1 MKRTN
6 SLKITKVTQDEIG
19 NLNISI
25 TIKDIAFI
33 VKSQKGISCPRCF
46 SLHTVLFHFYHI
58 FKKTKNY
65 SDREKKSGCQGLVSD
80 EGRVGSRTT
89 KEQHEGTFW
98 GYGTVLYS
106 VRESIH
112 VLKWTVHT
120 KKVNFTVCSLKIFFL
135 YNQDS
140 LGKWLIPDLGHRRY
154 KTSLEHLVML

>member
-1 MKRTN
+1 MT
-6 SLKITKVTQDEIG
+6 KITQDEID

-33 VKSQKGISCPRCF
+33 VKNQKGISCPRCF

-112 VLKWTVHT
+112 VLK
-120 KKVNFTVCSLKIFFL
+120 
-135 YNQDS
+135 
-140 LGKWLIPDLGHRRY
+140 
-154 KTSLEHLVML
+154 